1 MVAFAIGNSTL
12 NNFCAPVLPKASD
25 ASTSSSDTCLIPKFV
40 NLTVGGVAKIK
51 DANTPGTI
59 PIPKKA
65 TAGIKYTKAGIVC
78 IKSNIGFII
87 ASAILLFDI
96 NIPTGTPI
104 TTDSKLD
111 INTKEKVSIKWVQY
125 PWLWIN
131 HSPTIENVA

>member
-1 MVAFAIGNSTL
+1 
-12 NNFCAPVLPKASD
+12 
-25 ASTSSSDTCLIPKFV
+25 
-40 NLTVGGVAKIK
+40 
-51 DANTPGTI
+51 
-59 PIPKKA
+59 
-65 TAGIKYTKAGIVC
+65 GIVC

-96 NIPTGTPI
+96 KIPTGTPI

-131 HSPTIENVA
+131 HSPTIENVATPNFFPDRKNAMTATIIIITTGGTVFNIPAVHSIKLPKCVFIGSNKKEKVFVIFFVSHSV